1 MRHRVDGRKLGR
13 KTEARIALLRTLSK
27 QLVLHGEVETTLP
40 KAKELKRF
48 ADKLVTDAKKKD
60 LQHIRLIER
69 ELSDRELVK
78 KLTDEIAPKFAEVEG
93 GYTTVL
99 RTGFRKGDGAPTAI
113 VRWSK

>member
-1 MRHRVDGRKLGR
+1 MKHRVDGRKLGR

-27 QLVLHGEVETTLP
+27 QLVIHGEVETTLP

-48 ADKLVTDAKKKD
+48 ADKLVTHAKSKELHD
-60 LQHIRLIER
+60 IRLVEKH
-69 ELSDRELVK
+69 LGDRELVK
-78 KLTDEIAPKFAEVEG
+78 KLTDEIAPRFADVNG

-99 RTGFRKGDGAPTAI
+99 KTGFRKGDGAPTAV